1 MAWRSRGKGDLPLMG
16 GACAHLLPET
26 PKKRLAGKS
35 NCRYHN
41 SADWRGKGNLQQLPA
56 AFDAF
61 RLGTGRTGPGMDEL
75 AKPGRTSTLFWG
87 GVCEIRLVK
96 SRLVPHL
103 WRFPVVFGTI
113 VVEGNRRSSS

>member
-1 MAWRSRGKGDLPLMG
+1 MAWRSRGKGDLPLVG

-61 RLGTGRTGPGMDEL
+61 RLTPVGL
-75 AKPGRTSTLFWG
+75 APEWMNWRNLAGLPRLWGVWVTKSAWSKTVRSPPVAFLGGFWDNSG
-87 GVCEIRLVK
+87 
-96 SRLVPHL
+96 
-103 WRFPVVFGTI
+103 
-113 VVEGNRRSSS
+113 